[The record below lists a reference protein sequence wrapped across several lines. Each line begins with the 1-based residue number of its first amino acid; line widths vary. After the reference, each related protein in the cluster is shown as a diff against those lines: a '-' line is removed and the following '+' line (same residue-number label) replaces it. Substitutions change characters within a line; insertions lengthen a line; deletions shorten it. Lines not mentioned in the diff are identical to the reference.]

1 MILFTV
7 MVIISI
13 QQILTTIFYHYNK
26 FREHNK
32 IYHFT
37 YRGRGD
43 GGGGRGTGGER
54 GGGSGLKRGEASR
67 DGGGRWWCRGEAG
80 RGESGAGGGEARR
93 RGGDVGGEREAKR
106 GRKLS
111 LMSLPSARDLALGK
125 YFFNLKIYF
134 VECPGSG
141 IRQRPLCQVS
151 TDKHSTKTSLPSS
164 H

>member
-67 DGGGRWWCRGEAG
+67 DGGGRWWCRGGGGGGGGGAVGGGGGVAVG
-80 RGESGAGGGEARR
+80 RRGGGEATSA
-93 RGGDVGGEREAKR
+93 VREK
-106 GRKLS
+106 
-111 LMSLPSARDLALGK
+111 PSAG
-125 YFFNLKIYF
+125 
-134 VECPGSG
+134 
-141 IRQRPLCQVS
+141 VS
-151 TDKHSTKTSLPSS
+151 
-164 H
+164 